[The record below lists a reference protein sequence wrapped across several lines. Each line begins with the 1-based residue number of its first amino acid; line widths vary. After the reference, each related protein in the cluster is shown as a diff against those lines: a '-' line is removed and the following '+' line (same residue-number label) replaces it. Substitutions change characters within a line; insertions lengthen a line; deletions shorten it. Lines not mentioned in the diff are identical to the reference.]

1 MLIKT
6 ILKGLFKKKL
16 SSILIIIQVAI
27 TVIILVYSYDSIRM
41 LDYPQKQMESV
52 LGNEYKNIYQISF
65 NNSSDSQQFADS
77 FSKLDDNLCKY
88 LGSSNIGSYHLTN
101 TEYDELSNNNKFK
114 NLRLK
119 FTKGTFKEQNPSS
132 IELYT
137 VDYSIYKKMNVQIK
151 DGQALKEEDFIY
163 KNNSVIPM
171 VVSEVYK
178 GIINLNQ
185 IYTSRLDNRKYK
197 VVGFFNDN
205 LKWFENSYPVY
216 NKLISLNDKIITPYI
231 IEKSGLN
238 QAIKSQSYFFINDK
252 GISDSNVKSNIC
264 TLGRKFNL
272 DIECTSLNDQIQQIR
287 TMNKQGI
294 FITTLIAVFFT
305 IVSCLGLSLIMY
317 YSINSKKS
325 EIGIRIVCGGSTK
338 YIKTLIIG
346 EIITLMIPAFL
357 ISLIALYKLRGESSI
372 GISTMQLFDL
382 NTTAFIIIFLLVFS
396 ILSSIL
402 PLRKISK
409 LSPKELIGGKE

>member
-1 MLIKT
+1 M
-6 ILKGLFKKKL
+6 
-16 SSILIIIQVAI
+16 
-27 TVIILVYSYDSIRM
+27 
-41 LDYPQKQMESV
+41 
-52 LGNEYKNIYQISF
+52 
-65 NNSSDSQQFADS
+65 
-77 FSKLDDNLCKY
+77 
-88 LGSSNIGSYHLTN
+88 
-101 TEYDELSNNNKFK
+101 
-114 NLRLK
+114 
-119 FTKGTFKEQNPSS
+119 
-132 IELYT
+132 
-137 VDYSIYKKMNVQIK
+137 
-151 DGQALKEEDFIY
+151 
-163 KNNSVIPM
+163 
-171 VVSEVYK
+171 
-178 GIINLNQ
+178 
-185 IYTSRLDNRKYK
+185 
-197 VVGFFNDN
+197 
-205 LKWFENSYPVY
+205 
-216 NKLISLNDKIITPYI
+216 
-231 IEKSGLN
+231 
-238 QAIKSQSYFFINDK
+238 IKSQSYFFINDK

-372 GISTMQLFDL
+372 GISAMQLFDL